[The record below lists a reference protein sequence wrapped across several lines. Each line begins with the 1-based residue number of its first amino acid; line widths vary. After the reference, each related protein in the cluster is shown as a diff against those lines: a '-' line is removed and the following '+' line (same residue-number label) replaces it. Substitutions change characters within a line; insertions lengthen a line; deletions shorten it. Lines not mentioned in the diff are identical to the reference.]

1 VTPQTRDLSPGG
13 KIVSPGRKKRVM
25 KTMKVVAIATAGISV
40 MVAVAAYGQMDT
52 TASSNEPKAEAVV
65 EGIGYT

>member
-1 VTPQTRDLSPGG
+1 
-13 KIVSPGRKKRVM
+13 
-25 KTMKVVAIATAGISV
+25 MKVLAIGTAGISA

-65 EGIGYT
+65 DAPGNLWHTPAI

>member
-1 VTPQTRDLSPGG
+1 
-13 KIVSPGRKKRVM
+13 
-25 KTMKVVAIATAGISV
+25 

-65 EGIGYT
+65 DAAGNLRVPDAYRTTYQSLGSWAVGVDEGKASKKFRRIS